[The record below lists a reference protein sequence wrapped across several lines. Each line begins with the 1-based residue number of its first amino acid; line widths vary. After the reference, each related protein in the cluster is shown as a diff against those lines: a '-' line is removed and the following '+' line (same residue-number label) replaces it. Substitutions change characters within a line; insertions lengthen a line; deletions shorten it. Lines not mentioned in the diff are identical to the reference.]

1 MTGAFDNRQGR
12 CVGYC
17 VADPATGDI
26 TQIAVDQT
34 MRRRGI
40 GRALLSG
47 MAPVLNTGPFKMLNI
62 DERCHSLRAFLDALG
77 IERGLSQ
84 YAMLRPLP

>member
-1 MTGAFDNRQGR
+1 M
-12 CVGYC
+12 GYC

-26 TQIAVDQT
+26 SQIAVDQT

-40 GRALLSG
+40 GRAMLSA
-47 MAPVLNTGPFKMLNI
+47 MAPELLTGRFKLLNI
-62 DERCHSLRAFLDALG
+62 DEHCHSLLAFLDALG